1 MLQRAPRL
9 ARGHERRSPATTKVM
24 LIASTG
30 GHLSQLVNL
39 REVWQPYQRHWVT
52 FRKPDAQAALAG
64 EQVTWAYHPVTRNIP
79 NAIRNFFLAIRVL
92 RRERPTVIVSTG
104 AGVALPFFLVARFLR
119 IRTVYIE
126 AFERL
131 NRPAMT
137 GALCYPLT
145 DYFCLQWEDQRAMYP
160 EGIHVGSAW

>member
-1 MLQRAPRL
+1 M
-9 ARGHERRSPATTKVM
+9 KVM

-39 REVWQPYQRHWVT
+39 ADCWRAYERHWIT
-52 FRKPDAQAALAG
+52 FRKPDAESALDG
-64 EQVTWAYHPVTRNIP
+64 ERVTWAHHPVTRNAG
-79 NAIRNFFLAIRVL
+79 NAVRNFFLAIRVL
-92 RRERPTVIVSTG
+92 RAERPDVLVSTG

-119 IRTVYIE
+119 IRTVYLE

-131 NRPAMT
+131 DSPALT
-137 GALCYPLT
+137 GALVYPLT

>member
-1 MLQRAPRL
+1 
-9 ARGHERRSPATTKVM
+9 M

-39 REVWQPYQRHWVT
+39 ADCWRDYDRHWVT
-52 FRKPDAQAALAG
+52 FRKPDAESSLDG
-64 EQVTWAYHPVTRNIP
+64 EMVTWAHHPVTRNIP
-79 NAIRNFFLAIRVL
+79 NAVRNFFLAVRVL
-92 RRERPTVIVSTG
+92 RRERPDVIVSTG
-104 AGVALPFFLVARFLR
+104 AGVALPFFLVARLLR
-119 IRTVYIE
+119 IRTVYLE

-131 NRPAMT
+131 DSKSLT

-160 EGIHVGSAW
+160 DGIHVGSAW